1 MKIIINESQ
10 LRLIVENE
18 DNDNLIDFTHVYNG
32 GFPPE
37 EWDKMFEHIN
47 NKKKGGK
54 YDGYYIDGDVDLEES
69 NVTQLKYLVKVEGFL
84 DLNNT
89 PIESLPMLSYVEGFL
104 DLDETQIESLP
115 MLSYVE
121 GYLSLNKTPIESLPE
136 GLSVGGFL
144 SISNTPLSK
153 TTTREELRSKI
164 NVEGQIYLGLI
175 YI

>member
-10 LRLIVENE
+10 LKLIVENE
-18 DNDNLIDFTHVYNG
+18 GEDNLIDFTHVYKG
-32 GFPPE
+32 GFPAE
-37 EWDKMFEHIN
+37 EWDEMFEHIN

-89 PIESLPMLSYVEGFL
+89 PIESLPMLSYVE
-104 DLDETQIESLP
+104 
-115 MLSYVE
+115 Y
-121 GYLSLNKTPIESLPE
+121 YLRLNNSPIESLPE

-153 TTTREELRSKI
+153 TTTREELKSKI

>member
-10 LRLIVENE
+10 LRLIIENE
-18 DNDNLIDFTHVYNG
+18 DKDNLINFTHVYTSG
-32 GFPPE
+32 IPPE
-37 EWDKMFEHIN
+37 EWDDMFEHL

-89 PIESLPMLSYVEGFL
+89 PIESLPMLSYV
-104 DLDETQIESLP
+104 D
-115 MLSYVE
+115 Y
-121 GYLSLNKTPIESLPE
+121 YLRLNNTPIESLPE

-153 TTTREELRSKI
+153 TTTREELKSKI